1 MRIVS
6 GEKCS
11 DLVLLCPNHR
21 RTLRLYRDA
30 KSLLADEAGSTHGVN
45 AVEVSKW
52 IANCMGSVLDRRG
65 SGRTVARR
73 LIRPCALA
81 ILLVANGAV
90 AQSDKPLTLNPD
102 VPLTYTVQP
111 GDTLW
116 DIAALFL
123 RDPWRW
129 EALWAGNPQV
139 GNPHLI
145 YPGDTLSLVWESGQ
159 PRLVRAEQGDIKLS
173 PSMRASPLDLA
184 IPAISRQHIE
194 PFLRQHQV
202 VEAATLDR
210 TPYVVSGDAGR
221 LISGV
226 GDTLYGKGKWG
237 DALSYRLVRRVEK
250 LKDPVSGEGLG
261 IFVSD
266 IGEARLQEGPT
277 ESENVAAMTVS
288 EMREEVRIGDRLLP
302 VTEAEVEPFYQP
314 QAPSEMIS
322 DAYMIGVA
330 GGVTQISVLDIVV
343 INRGARESLQ
353 VGDVLAI
360 DHAGELVKDPVT
372 GKPVRLPDTRA
383 GVLMVFSVYDR
394 ASFGLVLEASKPL
407 SVGDKLSNP

>member
-1 MRIVS
+1 MPS
-6 GEKCS
+6 
-11 DLVLLCPNHR
+11 LCWQMQRAVDN
-21 RTLRLYRDA
+21 
-30 KSLLADEAGSTHGVN
+30 GVN
-45 AVEVSKW
+45 AVKVSKW
-52 IANCMGSVLDRRG
+52 IANCMGSILDRRG

-73 LIRPCALA
+73 LIRHCALA
-81 ILLVANGAV
+81 VLLAANGAV
-90 AQSDKPLTLNPD
+90 AQYDEPLTLNPD

-116 DIAALFL
+116 NISALFL

-129 EALWAGNPQV
+129 EVLWAGNPQV
-139 GNPHLI
+139 DNPHLI
-145 YPGDTLSLVWESGQ
+145 YAGDILSLMWESGH
-159 PRLVRAEQGDIKLS
+159 PKLVRVEHRDIKLS
-173 PSMRASPLDLA
+173 PSMRASRLDLA

-210 TPYVVSGDAGR
+210 SPYVVSGDVGR
-221 LISGV
+221 LVSGV
-226 GDTLYGKGKWG
+226 GDTVYGKGKWG
-237 DALSYRLVRRVEK
+237 DAQSYRLVRRVEK
-250 LKDPVSGEGLG
+250 LTDPVSGEGLG

-266 IGEARLQEGPT
+266 IGEARMQDGLAK
-277 ESENVAAMTVS
+277 SENVAAMTVS

-302 VTEAEVEPFYQP
+302 VAEAEVEPFYQP
-314 QAPSEMIS
+314 RAPSEMVS
-322 DAYMIGVA
+322 DAYVIGVA

-360 DHAGELVKDPVT
+360 DHAGELVKDPAT
-372 GKPVRLPDTRA
+372 GKPARLPDTRA
-383 GVLMVFSVYDR
+383 GALMVFSVSDR
-394 ASFGLVLEASKPL
+394 ASFGLVLEATKPL

>member
-1 MRIVS
+1 M
-6 GEKCS
+6 
-11 DLVLLCPNHR
+11 
-21 RTLRLYRDA
+21 
-30 KSLLADEAGSTHGVN
+30 
-45 AVEVSKW
+45 EVSKW
-52 IANCMGSVLDRRG
+52 IAICMGGLLDRSG
-65 SGRTVARR
+65 SCRPVTRR
-73 LIRPCALA
+73 LIGPCALVV
-81 ILLVANGAV
+81 LLVSNGAA
-90 AQSDKPLTLNPD
+90 AQSDEPLTLNPD

-116 DIAALFL
+116 DISTLFL

-129 EALWAGNPQV
+129 EALWAGNPQID
-139 GNPHLI
+139 NPHLI

-159 PRLVRAEQGDIKLS
+159 PRLVRVEQGDIKLS

-194 PFLRQHQV
+194 PFLRQHRV
-202 VEAATLDR
+202 IEAATLDR
-210 TPYVVSGDAGR
+210 SPYVVSGDDGR

-226 GDTLYGKGKWG
+226 GDTVYGKGSWD

-261 IFVSD
+261 IFASD
-266 IGEARLQEGPT
+266 IGEARLQGAPAEG
-277 ESENVAAMTVS
+277 ESVVAMTIA
-288 EMREEVRIGDRLLP
+288 EMREEIRIGDRLLP
-302 VTEAEVEPFYQP
+302 VSEAELEPFYQP
-314 QAPSEMIS
+314 QAPSETIS

-343 INRGARESLQ
+343 INRGARESLR

-360 DHAGELVKDPVT
+360 DHTGDLVKDPVT
-372 GKPVRLPDTRA
+372 GKSVRLPDTRA

-394 ASFGLVLEASKPL
+394 ASFGLVLEATKPL

>member
-1 MRIVS
+1 M
-6 GEKCS
+6 
-11 DLVLLCPNHR
+11 
-21 RTLRLYRDA
+21 
-30 KSLLADEAGSTHGVN
+30 
-45 AVEVSKW
+45 EVSKW
-52 IANCMGSVLDRRG
+52 IAICMGGLLDRSG
-65 SGRTVARR
+65 SGRPVARR
-73 LIRPCALA
+73 LIGPFALA
-81 ILLVANGAV
+81 VLLVSNGAA
-90 AQSDKPLTLNPD
+90 AQSDEPLTLNPD

-116 DIAALFL
+116 DISALFL

-139 GNPHLI
+139 DNPHLI

-159 PRLVRAEQGDIKLS
+159 PRLVRVEQGDIKLS

-202 VEAATLDR
+202 VEVAALDR
-210 TPYVVSGDAGR
+210 APYVLSGDGGR

-226 GDTLYGKGKWG
+226 GDTIYGKGSWEE
-237 DALSYRLVRRVEK
+237 ALSYRLVRRVEK

-266 IGEARLQEGPT
+266 VGEARLQRDSAGG
-277 ESENVAAMTVS
+277 ESVAAMTVA
-288 EMREEVRIGDRLLP
+288 EMREEVRIGDHLLP
-302 VTEAEVEPFYQP
+302 VTETAVESFYQP
-314 QAPSEMIS
+314 QAPEAIIS
-322 DAYMIGVA
+322 DAYMISVA
-330 GGVTQISVLDIVV
+330 GGVTQIGVLDIVV
-343 INRGARESLQ
+343 INRGARESLR

-360 DHAGELVKDPVT
+360 DHTGEEVKDPVT
-372 GKPVRLPDTRA
+372 GKLVRLPDAQA

-394 ASFGLVLEASKPL
+394 ASFGLVLEAAKPL
-407 SVGDKLSNP
+407 SVGDKLRNP

>member
-1 MRIVS
+1 MPSLCWQMRRAVH
-6 GEKCS
+6 
-11 DLVLLCPNHR
+11 N
-21 RTLRLYRDA
+21 
-30 KSLLADEAGSTHGVN
+30 GVN

-52 IANCMGSVLDRRG
+52 IANCMGSILDRRG

-81 ILLVANGAV
+81 VLLVANGAV
-90 AQSDKPLTLNPD
+90 AQSDEPLTLNPD

-202 VEAATLDR
+202 VEAAL
-210 TPYVVSGDAGR
+210 
-221 LISGV
+221 
-226 GDTLYGKGKWG
+226 
-237 DALSYRLVRRVEK
+237 
-250 LKDPVSGEGLG
+250 
-261 IFVSD
+261 
-266 IGEARLQEGPT
+266 
-277 ESENVAAMTVS
+277 
-288 EMREEVRIGDRLLP
+288 
-302 VTEAEVEPFYQP
+302 
-314 QAPSEMIS
+314 
-322 DAYMIGVA
+322 
-330 GGVTQISVLDIVV
+330 
-343 INRGARESLQ
+343 
-353 VGDVLAI
+353 
-360 DHAGELVKDPVT
+360 
-372 GKPVRLPDTRA
+372 
-383 GVLMVFSVYDR
+383 
-394 ASFGLVLEASKPL
+394 
-407 SVGDKLSNP
+407 

>member
-1 MRIVS
+1 MPRIFWRI
-6 GEKCS
+6 ERAA
-11 DLVLLCPNHR
+11 NN
-21 RTLRLYRDA
+21 
-30 KSLLADEAGSTHGVN
+30 GVN
-45 AVEVSKW
+45 AVELSKW
-52 IANCMGSVLDRRG
+52 IANIWRHRRDPWK
-65 SGRTVARR
+65 SYRSMTRR
-73 LIRPCALA
+73 LIGLCTPLLFLA
-81 ILLVANGAV
+81 HSGLA
-90 AQSDKPLTLNPD
+90 AQSDEPLVLNPD

-116 DIAALFL
+116 DISALFL

-129 EALWAGNPQV
+129 QMLWAGNPQV
-139 GNPHLI
+139 ENPHLI

-159 PRLVRAEQGDIKLS
+159 PGLVRLEQGDIKLS

-184 IPAISRQHIE
+184 IPAISRQYIE
-194 PFLRQHQV
+194 PFLRQHRV
-202 VEAATLDR
+202 VEVATLDR
-210 TPYVVSGDAGR
+210 SPYVVSGDAGR

-226 GDTLYGKGKWG
+226 GDTVYGKGNWD

-261 IFVSD
+261 LFVSD
-266 IGEARLQEGPT
+266 IGEARLQDAPDEGET
-277 ESENVAAMTVS
+277 IVAMTIA

-314 QAPSEMIS
+314 QAPSEIIS

-343 INRGARESLQ
+343 INRGARESLR

-360 DHAGELVKDPVT
+360 EHTGELVKDPVT
-372 GKPVRLPDTRA
+372 GNSLRLPDTRA
-383 GVLMVFSVYDR
+383 GVLMVFSVYER
-394 ASFGLVLEASKPL
+394 ASFGLVLEATRPL
-407 SVGDKLSNP
+407 SVGDKLGNP

>member
-1 MRIVS
+1 MPNLCWQMRRAVH
-6 GEKCS
+6 
-11 DLVLLCPNHR
+11 N
-21 RTLRLYRDA
+21 
-30 KSLLADEAGSTHGVN
+30 GVN

-52 IANCMGSVLDRRG
+52 IAICMGGLLDWSG
-65 SGRTVARR
+65 SGRPVARR
-73 LIRPCALA
+73 LIGPCALA
-81 ILLVANGAV
+81 VLLISKCAA
-90 AQSDKPLTLNPD
+90 AQSDEPLTLNPD

-116 DIAALFL
+116 DISALFL

-139 GNPHLI
+139 DNPHLI
-145 YPGDTLSLVWESGQ
+145 YPGDTLSLVWEAGQ
-159 PRLVRAEQGDIKLS
+159 PRLVRLEQGDIKLS

-202 VEAATLDR
+202 IEVATLNR
-210 TPYVVSGDAGR
+210 SPYVVSGDGGR

-226 GDTLYGKGKWG
+226 GDTVYGKGSWD
-237 DALSYRLVRRVEK
+237 DALSYRLVRQVEK

-261 IFVSD
+261 IFASD
-266 IGEARLQEGPT
+266 IGEARLQGAPAEGA
-277 ESENVAAMTVS
+277 SVAALTIA

-302 VTEAEVEPFYQP
+302 VSEEELEPFYQP
-314 QAPSEMIS
+314 QAPSENIS

-343 INRGARESLQ
+343 INRGARESLR

-372 GKPVRLPDTRA
+372 GKSVRLPDTRA

-394 ASFGLVLEASKPL
+394 ASFGLVLEATKPL

>member
-1 MRIVS
+1 
-6 GEKCS
+6 
-11 DLVLLCPNHR
+11 
-21 RTLRLYRDA
+21 
-30 KSLLADEAGSTHGVN
+30 
-45 AVEVSKW
+45 
-52 IANCMGSVLDRRG
+52 
-65 SGRTVARR
+65 
-73 LIRPCALA
+73 
-81 ILLVANGAV
+81 
-90 AQSDKPLTLNPD
+90 
-102 VPLTYTVQP
+102 
-111 GDTLW
+111 
-116 DIAALFL
+116 
-123 RDPWRW
+123 
-129 EALWAGNPQV
+129 
-139 GNPHLI
+139 
-145 YPGDTLSLVWESGQ
+145 
-159 PRLVRAEQGDIKLS
+159 LVRAEQGDIKLS

-210 TPYVVSGDAGR
+210 APYVVSGDAGR

-226 GDTLYGKGKWG
+226 GDTVYGKGKWS

-266 IGEARLQEGPT
+266 IGEARLQEAPT

-372 GKPVRLPDTRA
+372 GKPLRLPDTRA

-394 ASFGLVLEASKPL
+394 AGFGLVLEATKPL

>member
-1 MRIVS
+1 M
-6 GEKCS
+6 
-11 DLVLLCPNHR
+11 
-21 RTLRLYRDA
+21 
-30 KSLLADEAGSTHGVN
+30 
-45 AVEVSKW
+45 EVSKW
-52 IANCMGSVLDRRG
+52 IAICTGSILGRRG
-65 SGRTVARR
+65 SDRTVSRR
-73 LIRPCALA
+73 LIGPCALVV
-81 ILLVANGAV
+81 LLVSNVAA
-90 AQSDKPLTLNPD
+90 AQSGEPLALNPD

-111 GDTLW
+111 ADTLW
-116 DIAALFL
+116 DISALFL

-129 EALWAGNPQV
+129 EALWGGNPQV
-139 GNPHLI
+139 DNPNLI

-159 PRLVRAEQGDIKLS
+159 PRLVRAAQGDIKLS

-202 VEAATLDR
+202 VEVATLDR
-210 TPYVVSGDAGR
+210 SPYVVSGDGGR

-226 GDTLYGKGKWG
+226 GDKVYGEGNWD
-237 DALSYRLVRRVEK
+237 DALNYRLVRRVEK

-266 IGEARLQEGPT
+266 IGKACLQDAPAEG
-277 ESENVAAMTVS
+277 ELVATMTIA
-288 EMREEVRIGDRLLP
+288 EMREEIRIGDRLLP
-302 VTEAEVEPFYQP
+302 VLEAELEPFYQP
-314 QAPSEMIS
+314 QAPSEVIS

-360 DHAGELVKDPVT
+360 AHNGELVKDPVT
-372 GKPVRLPDTRA
+372 GKPVRLPDIRA
-383 GVLMVFSVYDR
+383 GVLMVFSVYER
-394 ASFGLVLEASKPL
+394 ASFGLVLEATKPL

>member
-1 MRIVS
+1 MPSLCWQMRRAVH
-6 GEKCS
+6 
-11 DLVLLCPNHR
+11 N
-21 RTLRLYRDA
+21 
-30 KSLLADEAGSTHGVN
+30 GVN

-52 IANCMGSVLDRRG
+52 IAICMGGLLDRIR
-65 SGRTVARR
+65 SGRPVARR
-73 LIRPCALA
+73 LIGPCALA
-81 ILLVANGAV
+81 VLLVSNGAA
-90 AQSDKPLTLNPD
+90 AQSEEPLTLNPD

-116 DIAALFL
+116 DISALFL

-139 GNPHLI
+139 DNPHLI
-145 YPGDTLSLVWESGQ
+145 YPGDTLSLVWEAGQ
-159 PRLVRAEQGDIKLS
+159 PRLVRVEQGDIKLS

-202 VEAATLDR
+202 IEVATLDR
-210 TPYVVSGDAGR
+210 SPYVVSGDGGR

-226 GDTLYGKGKWG
+226 GDTVYGKGTWD
-237 DALSYRLVRRVEK
+237 DALSYRLVRRIEK
-250 LKDPVSGEGLG
+250 LKDPGSGEGLG
-261 IFVSD
+261 IFASD
-266 IGEARLQEGPT
+266 IGEARLQGVPA
-277 ESENVAAMTVS
+277 ESDSVAAMTIA

-302 VTEAEVEPFYQP
+302 VSEEELEPFYQP
-314 QAPSEMIS
+314 QAPSETIS

-343 INRGARESLQ
+343 INRGARESLR

-360 DHAGELVKDPVT
+360 DHTGELVKDPVT
-372 GKPVRLPDTRA
+372 GKSVRLPDTRA

-394 ASFGLVLEASKPL
+394 ASFGLVLEATKPL

>member
-1 MRIVS
+1 M
-6 GEKCS
+6 E
-11 DLVLLCPNHR
+11 L
-21 RTLRLYRDA
+21 
-30 KSLLADEAGSTHGVN
+30 
-45 AVEVSKW
+45 SKW
-52 IANCMGSVLDRRG
+52 IANIWRHRRDPWK
-65 SGRTVARR
+65 SYRSMIRR
-73 LIRPCALA
+73 LIGLCTPLLFLA
-81 ILLVANGAV
+81 HSGLA
-90 AQSDKPLTLNPD
+90 AQSDEPLVLNPD

-129 EALWAGNPQV
+129 EALWSRNPQV
-139 GNPHLI
+139 DNPHFI
-145 YPGDTLSLVWESGQ
+145 YPGDTLSLVWEAGQ
-159 PRLVRAEQGDIKLS
+159 PRLVRVEQGDIKLS

-202 VEAATLDR
+202 TEVATLDR
-210 TPYVVSGDAGR
+210 SPYVVSGDGGR

-226 GDTLYGKGKWG
+226 GDTVYGKGAWD

-266 IGEARLQEGPT
+266 IGEARLQGAPAEG
-277 ESENVAAMTVS
+277 ESVAAMTIA
-288 EMREEVRIGDRLLP
+288 EMRAEVRIGDRLLP
-302 VTEAEVEPFYQP
+302 VSEAELEPFYQP
-314 QAPSEMIS
+314 QAPSETIS

-343 INRGARESLQ
+343 INRGARESLR

-360 DHAGELVKDPVT
+360 DHTGELVKDPVT
-372 GKPVRLPDTRA
+372 GKSVRLPDTRA

-394 ASFGLVLEASKPL
+394 ASFGLVLEANKPL